1 VRWYVQVRH
10 LKLGVRSGGC
20 KENKQSYLRCIVV
33 YFYMRLIFVR
43 SK

>member
-20 KENKQSYLRCIVV
+20 KEDCEAVLSFDQL
-33 YFYMRLIFVR
+33 F
-43 SK
+43 